1 MPDKN
6 YKGEI
11 KVPIDQLKPFSV
23 PETSKWVVNVRY
35 LTTALETLGLNLFQ
49 GINVFLNFQALDTLV
64 LQLLNSD
71 VQKIFVILGWHC
83 AMWYQLL
90 HGVLKSKVSM
100 VQLPAEKDLF
110 LDSYG
115 NDLGVFA
122 WDHYL
127 CVTNKLQ
134 MDGTEI

>member
-1 MPDKN
+1 M
-6 YKGEI
+6 
-11 KVPIDQLKPFSV
+11 
-23 PETSKWVVNVRY
+23 SKKSLLFWDG
-35 LTTALETLGLNLFQ
+35 TAQ
-49 GINVFLNFQALDTLV
+49 
-64 LQLLNSD
+64 
-71 VQKIFVILGWHC
+71 
-83 AMWYQLL
+83 
-90 HGVLKSKVSM
+90 HGTNRFMVLKSKVAM

-127 CVTNKLQ
+127 YVTNKLQ